1 MKTNKFWFA
10 TAAAALVTVMSVF
23 TSCSKED
30 EPFLP
35 EVIESEVLEAGL
47 SNEVNEVSGTEGTKL
62 SYESW
67 IVVKGQT
74 RAAFENKVSVT
85 LCNTLNTVNEEI
97 EVENWKT
104 GKPQTSIS
112 YKEGDVRED
121 GFVTVIDSV
130 LVYQVAFDNFSF
142 NYELVYQVPVYD
154 DGVTN
159 QTMPYHR
166 YENIVDKGG
175 NFTDLETL
183 NDGDYVYARKLY
195 QHIIEV
201 TFNGKVYEVAANIT
215 LLRMIGPANVPYIV
229 KSRLISDGAGVV
241 NNAVL
246 SMLVVE
252 QTWSDGRVEEKRYD
266 LTLNAYVMSETL
278 NELTISGYKNDLKM
292 LHGTISDGKTY
303 SRQKEDQFVTSY
315 VSEQIYT
322 ASYNYF
328 SVNITLVHDV
338 ATYDDGI
345 STFEFPTFKY
355 GKITDQTTFSF
366 NNSSQDEQ
374 GEYDVYI
381 FKHHIIAE
389 FDQMHPEGEVV
400 TSVVVRK

>member
-10 TAAAALVTVMSVF
+10 TAAAALVTVICVF

-35 EVIESEVLEAGL
+35 EVIESEVLETGI
-47 SNEVNEVSGTEGTKL
+47 SNDVNEVSGTEGTKL

-175 NFTDLETL
+175 SFTDLETL

-195 QHIIEV
+195 RHIIEV

-229 KSRLISDGAGVV
+229 KSRLISDGASVV

-252 QTWSDGRVEEKRYD
+252 QTWSDGRVEKKRYD

-292 LHGTISDGKTY
+292 LHGTISDG
-303 SRQKEDQFVTSY
+303 
-315 VSEQIYT
+315 
-322 ASYNYF
+322 
-328 SVNITLVHDV
+328 
-338 ATYDDGI
+338 
-345 STFEFPTFKY
+345 
-355 GKITDQTTFSF
+355 
-366 NNSSQDEQ
+366 
-374 GEYDVYI
+374 
-381 FKHHIIAE
+381 
-389 FDQMHPEGEVV
+389 
-400 TSVVVRK
+400 

>member
-10 TAAAALVTVMSVF
+10 TAAAALVTVICVF

-35 EVIESEVLEAGL
+35 EVIESEVLETGI
-47 SNEVNEVSGTEGTKL
+47 SNDVNEVSGTEGTKL

-175 NFTDLETL
+175 SFTDLETL

-195 QHIIEV
+195 RHIIEV

-215 LLRMIGPANVPYIV
+215 LLRMIGPANMPYIV
-229 KSRLISDGAGVV
+229 KSRLISDGASVV

-246 SMLVVE
+246 SMLIVE

-303 SRQKEDQFVTSY
+303 SRQQEDQFVTSY

-322 ASYNYF
+322 VSYNYF

-374 GEYDVYI
+374 GKYDVYI

-389 FDQMHPEGEVV
+389 FDQLRPEGEVV

>member
-10 TAAAALVTVMSVF
+10 TAAAALVTVICVF

-35 EVIESEVLEAGL
+35 EVIESEVLETGI
-47 SNEVNEVSGTEGTKL
+47 SNDVNEVSGTEGTKL

-175 NFTDLETL
+175 SFTDLETL

-195 QHIIEV
+195 RHIIEV

-215 LLRMIGPANVPYIV
+215 LLRMIGPANMPYIV
-229 KSRLISDGAGVV
+229 KSRLISDGASVV

-246 SMLVVE
+246 SMLIVE

-303 SRQKEDQFVTSY
+303 SRQEEDQFVTSY

-322 ASYNYF
+322 VSYNYF

-374 GEYDVYI
+374 GKYDVYI

-389 FDQMHPEGEVV
+389 FDQLRPEGEVV